1 MNVGDLIQLQSGTR
15 KHWGL
20 PTGIAL
26 LIEKLPRNDRLEY
39 AVEQCWPTPTSMT
52 GGEGVAPSHL
62 DGSHGWNIGAA
73 VNAADPKSG
82 GKLNPMWVAWLMGYP
97 IEYLNSVPWE
107 TASSR
112 KSRKKSEKQ

>member
-39 AVEQCWPTPTSMT
+39 DWKVLVDGQYIELGRQI
-52 GGEGVAPSHL
+52 EGSSEV
-62 DGSHGWNIGAA
+62 I
-73 VNAADPKSG
+73 NA
-82 GKLNPMWVAWLMGYP
+82 
-97 IEYLNSVPWE
+97 
-107 TASSR
+107 SR
-112 KSRKKSEKQ
+112 